1 MNAKK
6 LIFTL
11 LGVVGL
17 CCAEVAAQPTFPVS
31 WREGRLVYET
41 DAQGNRLPDYSY
53 CGYRNSNEMIPDAAV
68 VVCVA
73 PVEGDNSAQLQRA
86 IDYVASLP
94 AAENG
99 LRGAVLLAKG
109 TYLLDKPLWIRT
121 SGVVLR
127 GVSKQETV
135 LFKRGVDRGAVIYI
149 EGENNRQSGKET
161 EIVTNYL
168 PVNATTFEV
177 ASTEGLA
184 VGNTVIV
191 RQQAVV
197 APRGRDAVITP
208 EIRRA
213 LGVGNVN
220 MAWDRTITAID
231 GNRITLSSPLSMSLD
246 RSKRK
251 SYVASYEWAGRI
263 EECGVEH
270 LTIVSDYDSANP
282 IDENHAWTGISI
294 EAARDCW
301 VRQVDFRQLAGSAVA
316 VHPLAARITVE
327 DCQSSDPVSEL
338 AGSRR
343 RTFLTMGQETL
354 FQRCYSEHGQHD
366 FSAGMY
372 APGPNAFV
380 QCDSYESKG
389 FSGSTGSWACAL
401 LFDVVNIDGH
411 DLSFKNL
418 ERTFQR
424 AGWNTAN
431 SMFWQCTAA
440 GIECYSPSPE
450 ARNYAA
456 GSWATCVGNG
466 LFHANDEFVR
476 PRSLFLAQLTE
487 RIGKERAEQLC
498 RLYDRNTSA
507 TSSPQIPMAVELA
520 KQAYEPRVTMPMWI
534 AEAPFTASIETAGV
548 PKIDEVKFS
557 QPAVAVPA
565 KQHYA
570 ITNGRYT
577 ANGRLLVGGRQSV
590 RWWSG
595 TLQPQAV
602 RQAMDHITRFVPDRE
617 GHGLTDR
624 IDSVILN
631 MKRRGSLLIDHNYGL
646 WYDRRRD
653 DHIRVRRRDADVWA
667 PHYEQPFARSGQ
679 GTAWEGMSLYD
690 LTKPNTWYWSRLK
703 EFADKAEREG
713 LVLFHQN
720 YFQHNILEAGAH
732 WVDSPWRSTNNI
744 NNTGFPEPTNFAGDK
759 RVFVAEM
766 FYDVEHPERRKLHR
780 NYIRM
785 CLDHF
790 ADNRNVV
797 HLISEEYT
805 GPLHFTEFW
814 IDCIAEW
821 EAETGKDALVALS
834 TTKDVQDAIL
844 ADPVRSKTVDMI
856 DIRYWHHRADGTTY
870 EPEGGKS
877 MAPRQ
882 FARVM
887 KVGQSSFASVYR
899 AVSEYRKQFPEKAV
913 TYSGQAYPQYA
924 WAVVMAGGS
933 CPVLR
938 VEEEA
943 LLKAIPQMTEI
954 AHEEGV
960 YRLSGQNGA
969 LIYLDKAA
977 SIEVPMP
984 KGSYAIKQ
992 INARTGEVKTL
1003 VKRQKVA
1010 DKVALNGVEGIIWVE
1025 KL

>member
-99 LRGAVLLAKG
+99 LRGAVLFAKG

-135 LFKRGVDRGAVIYI
+135 LFKRGVDRGAVIYN

-366 FSAGMY
+366 FSAGIN

-380 QCDSYESKG
+380 QCDSYLSTG
-389 FSGSTGSWACAL
+389 FSGSTGSWACGL
-401 LFDVVNIDGH
+401 LFDIVNINGH
-411 DLSFKNL
+411 DLSFKSL
-418 ERTFQR
+418 DRTHAR
-424 AGWNTAN
+424 AGWNTVN
-431 SMFWQCTAA
+431 SVAWQCTAA
-440 GIECYSPSPE
+440 GIECYAPVGYGM
-450 ARNYAA
+450 NYAN
-456 GSWATCVGNG
+456 GSWATMCGNG
-466 LFHANDEFVR
+466 VMTNSDEFVK
-476 PRSLFLAQLTE
+476 PYSLFRAQLAE
-487 RIGKERAEQLC
+487 RIGADKAQQITRI
-498 RLYDRNTSA
+498 YDRDTNA
-507 TSSPQIPMAVELA
+507 TSSPTIEQAVRLA
-520 KQAYEPRVTMPMWI
+520 KQAYEPRMTIPMWI
-534 AEAPFTASIETAGV
+534 ARAPFTASVEDNGQQAMLAQV
-548 PKIDEVKFS
+548 DKAERMVDYAVK
-557 QPAVAVPA
+557 
-565 KQHYA
+565 
-570 ITNGRYT
+570 NGRLT
-577 ANGRLLVGGRQSV
+577 GDGKLLVGGRQNV
-590 RWWSG
+590 RWWNG
-595 TLQPQAV
+595 NLEYDQLEKAT
-602 RQAMDHITRFVPDRE
+602 DHVTRFVPDRE
-617 GHGLTDR
+617 GQGLTDR
-624 IDSVILN
+624 IDDVVAN
-631 MKRRGSLLIDHNYGL
+631 MKERGVLLLDHNYGL

-653 DHIRVRRRDADVWA
+653 DHIRVRRRDGDVWA
-667 PHYEQPFARSGQ
+667 PHYEQPFARSGEGQ
-679 GTAWEGMSLYD
+679 GWDGMSKYD

-703 EFADKAEREG
+703 EFAEKASREG
-713 LVLFHQN
+713 LLLFHQD
-720 YFQHNILEAGAH
+720 YFQHNIIEAGAH
-732 WVDSPWRSTNNI
+732 WVDSPWRTPNNI
-744 NNTGFPEPTNFAGDK
+744 NNTGFAEPTNFAGDK
-759 RVFVAEM
+759 RVFVADM
-766 FYDVEHPERRKLHR
+766 FYDVSHPARRPLHR
-780 NYIRM
+780 GYIRM
-785 CLDHF
+785 CLEQL
-790 ADNRNVV
+790 ADYPNVV
-797 HLISEEYT
+797 HLVSEEYT
-805 GPLHFTEFW
+805 GPLHFVEFW
-814 IDCIAEW
+814 LDCIAEW
-821 EAETGKDALVALS
+821 EAETGKEALIALS
-834 TTKDVQDAIL
+834 ATKDVQDAIL
-844 ADPVRSKTVDMI
+844 RDPVRSKVVDII
-856 DIRYWHHRADGTTY
+856 DIRYWHHRSDGTTY
-870 EPEGGKS
+870 EPEGGVS

-882 FARVM
+882 YARKI
-887 KVGQSSFASVYR
+887 KVGTIDFASTYR
-899 AVSEYRKQFPEKAV
+899 AVSEYRAAYPEKAV
-913 TYSGQAYPQYA
+913 TFFAQSYPAYG
-924 WAVVMAGGS
+924 WAILMAGGS
-933 CPVLR
+933 CPTLR
-938 VEEEA
+938 VENER
-943 LLKAIPQMTEI
+943 LLAAIPQMTE
-954 AHEEGV
+954 AVKDETS
-960 YRLSGQNGA
+960 YRLMGEKGG
-969 LIYLDKAA
+969 LVYLPEAA
-977 SIEVPMP
+977 SVTVALP
-984 KGSYAIKQ
+984 KGSYTLHAVDM
-992 INARTGEVKTL
+992 NTGATKRL
-1003 VKRQKVA
+1003 VKQLKSTTPLL
-1010 DKVALNGVEGIIWVE
+1010 LNRAGLYWIE
-1025 KL
+1025 KTK